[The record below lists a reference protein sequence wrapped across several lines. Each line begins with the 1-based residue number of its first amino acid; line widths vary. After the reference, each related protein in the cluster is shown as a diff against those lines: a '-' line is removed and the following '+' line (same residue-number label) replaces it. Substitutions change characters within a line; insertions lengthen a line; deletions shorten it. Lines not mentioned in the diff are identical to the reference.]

1 MTAPR
6 HSSRAGSAAPST
18 PSRAGRSKPSGGTS
32 PWSASTGRRCSTATC
47 CASCTTT
54 SRATNGSWNGSTTE
68 HLDERCR
75 SRASPAGG
83 RPPEARLMRA
93 PYVELHCHS
102 NFSFLD
108 GGSHPAE
115 LAARAAE
122 LEMPALAITD
132 RGGVYGAVKFL
143 QACRKLGVK
152 PLIGTA
158 LEVDGQE
165 TVVIARNLRGYSNL
179 CRLLSLAHADQPKG
193 EARATLTRVAE
204 HKGDLFYL
212 SATDDERR
220 LRELQE
226 ALGNE
231 SVFSELH
238 HHLRPEDP
246 WVLEGRASMAKRCGA
261 AVVATNQVHYHVPER
276 RRLHDVLVAI
286 RHRTTLDGA
295 RPHLFPNAEHHLKA
309 GDEMRPLFKGHAEA
323 LAAPWDIA
331 QECAV
336 ELDFRK
342 VRFPGYPVPAG
353 ETPFSFLYKLCFEG
367 VRERYRP
374 ITPEVARR
382 LQRELEVIEKTG
394 LAEFFLINWDLMRF
408 AREHGV
414 PGQGRGSAADSIV
427 AYVLGIT
434 RVDPIEH
441 NLLFERFLHEEMT
454 STPDI
459 DIDFS
464 TKHRE
469 QVIQYVYDKYGWERT
484 GMVCNVVTFQPRM
497 AIRQVGK
504 ALGFSAELLDRLAKG
519 VDRWPAPGEMLTP
532 PGNPTEGVEDSMTGA
547 MPPPA
552 DMRPQSWQQ
561 FLELC
566 REVIEFP
573 RHLSIH
579 VGGMLVTGEP
589 LVDIVPVEPAT
600 MEGRR
605 VVQFNKDDVEDLGL
619 IKVDLLGLR
628 TLSVVAETLD
638 LIQDTTGTRPDLDR
652 LPLDDPKVFEMC
664 SEADTIGVFQIESRA
679 QMQTLP
685 RTRPQSFNDLVVEV
699 AIIRPGPIQGNAV
712 HPYIRR
718 KQGREP
724 VIYAHPL
731 LEPVLKDTLGVILY
745 QEQIIEIAMRVA
757 GMTPSQADGFRR
769 AMTRHLNRVEMSSLE
784 GDFINGCL
792 ANSVPREV
800 ADQLFAA
807 VQGFAVYGFCRSHA
821 AAFARTTYETAWL
834 KLNYPVEFGC
844 GLLNHQPMGF
854 YHPSVLVED
863 LKRHGVKVLPVD
875 VNRSYARCLP
885 EPLALSPTKPQ
896 LAEGPPSST
905 RPSLPRRPTEI
916 SVSVASTQAVKAQAA
931 MTHAMRIGLNYVRDL
946 GEDGRNAIV
955 AERRRAGPYSSF
967 DDFLN
972 RLRGG
977 PIGPRAVRNLVM
989 VGAFD
994 ALRQPR
1000 RKLLWGWQERW
1011 HGHGLRRGLGTQAEL
1026 RLNGTAPDLPA
1037 VDEFDANQLEY
1048 RISDL
1053 STGHHLIHFCR
1064 DRLRAMGA
1072 LESNQLPSI
1081 PDRHRVR
1088 VAGLVIT
1095 RQAPS
1100 TAKKIRFF
1108 TLEDEFGQ
1116 VNVTIK
1122 PDVYDRYRHIAN
1134 RQPILIIDGVMQRQD
1149 GVWSVLA
1156 SHIEALRGVPRPQ
1169 QRSHDYR

>member
-1 MTAPR
+1 MT
-6 HSSRAGSAAPST
+6 
-18 PSRAGRSKPSGGTS
+18 
-32 PWSASTGRRCSTATC
+32 
-47 CASCTTT
+47 
-54 SRATNGSWNGSTTE
+54 
-68 HLDERCR
+68 
-75 SRASPAGG
+75 
-83 RPPEARLMRA
+83 

-115 LAARAAE
+115 LAMRAAE

-132 RGGVYGAVKFL
+132 TGGVYGAVRFL
-143 QACRKLGVK
+143 QACRKVGVK
-152 PLIGTA
+152 PLIGAA
-158 LEVDGQE
+158 LEVDGAE
-165 TVVIARNLRGYSNL
+165 LVLIARNLRGYSNL
-179 CRLLSLAHADQPKG
+179 CRLLTLAHADQPKG
-193 EARATLTRVAE
+193 EARTGLATVAE
-204 HKGDLFYL
+204 HRGDLFYL
-212 SATDDERR
+212 SATDDQQR
-220 LRELQE
+220 LHSLQE
-226 ALGNE
+226 AFGKEN
-231 SVFSELH
+231 VFSELH

-246 WVLEGRASMAKRCGA
+246 WLLEGRAAMARQCGA
-261 AVVATNQVHYHVPER
+261 PCVATNQVHYHDRER
-276 RRLHDVLVAI
+276 RRLYDVLVAI
-286 RHRTTLDGA
+286 RHRATLDEA
-295 RPHLFPNAEHHLKA
+295 RPHLFPNSERCLKG

-323 LAAPWDIA
+323 LAMPWEIA
-331 QECAV
+331 KECDV
-336 ELDFRK
+336 DLDFRK
-342 VRFPGYPVPAG
+342 VRFPGYPVPKS

-374 ITPEVARR
+374 ITLAVTQR

-464 TKHRE
+464 TEHRE

-519 VDRWPAPGEMLTP
+519 VDRWFSED
-532 PGNPTEGVEDSMTGA
+532 VEDSMTGA
-547 MPPPA
+547 VPPP
-552 DMRPQSWQQ
+552 DLRPQSWQQ

-566 REVIEFP
+566 REVQDFP

-579 VGGMLVTGEP
+579 NGGMLVTGEP
-589 LVDIVPVEPAT
+589 LVDIAPVEPAT

-619 IKVDLLGLR
+619 IKMDMLGLR
-628 TLSVVAETLD
+628 TLSVVAEALE
-638 LIQDTTGTRPDLDR
+638 LIRDRTGVRPDLDQ
-652 LPLDDPKVFEMC
+652 LALNDPQVFEMC
-664 SEADTIGVFQIESRA
+664 SAADTIGVFQIESRA

-718 KQGREP
+718 KQGRERVTYP
-724 VIYAHPL
+724 HPL
-731 LEPVLKDTLGVILY
+731 LEPILADTLGVILY

-757 GMTPSQADGFRR
+757 GMTPSGADMFRR
-769 AMTRHLNRVEMSSLE
+769 AMTRHLNHVEMSSLE

-792 ANSVPREV
+792 ANNVPREV
-800 ADQLFAA
+800 ADMLFAA

-821 AAFARTTYETAWL
+821 AAFARTAYETAWL
-834 KLNYPVEFGC
+834 KLNHAVEFGC
-844 GLLNHQPMGF
+844 GLLNNQPMGF

-863 LKRHGVKVLPVD
+863 LKRHGVTVLPVD
-875 VNRSYARCLP
+875 VNRSDIRCIP
-885 EPLALSPTKPQ
+885 EALGAAAQNGNSP
-896 LAEGPPSST
+896 AG
-905 RPSLPRRPTEI
+905 PSLLSGVLPQPADLRPGYVNFENPPTLP
-916 SVSVASTQAVKAQAA
+916 VKN
-931 MTHAMRIGLNYVRDL
+931 THAMRIGFNYVRDL
-946 GEDGRNAIV
+946 GEEGRQAIV
-955 AERRRAGPYSSF
+955 EERKQNGPYTSF
-967 DDFLN
+967 DNFID

-977 PIGPRAVRNLVM
+977 RIGPRAVRNLVM

-994 ALRQPR
+994 GLGRPR
-1000 RKLLWGWQERW
+1000 RELLWGWQERW
-1011 HGHGLRRGLGTQAEL
+1011 HGHGLRRGIQSQSEL
-1026 RLNGTAPDLPA
+1026 RLDASAPGLPDL
-1037 VDEFDANQLEY
+1037 DDFDINQLEY

-1064 DRLRAMGA
+1064 ERLNQLGA
-1072 LESNQLPSI
+1072 LESNKLPSI
-1081 PDRHRVR
+1081 PSGKRVR

-1122 PDVYDRYRHIAN
+1122 PDVYDRHRQVAN
-1134 RQPILIIDGVMQRQD
+1134 RQPILVIDGVMQRQD
-1149 GVWSVLA
+1149 RVWSVLA
-1156 SHIEALRGVPRPQ
+1156 SHIQALQGVPRPQ

>member
-1 MTAPR
+1 MAIPKIRRQATSGSPR
-6 HSSRAGSAAPST
+6 VS
-18 PSRAGRSKPSGGTS
+18 
-32 PWSASTGRRCSTATC
+32 
-47 CASCTTT
+47 
-54 SRATNGSWNGSTTE
+54 
-68 HLDERCR
+68 
-75 SRASPAGG
+75 
-83 RPPEARLMRA
+83 

-115 LAARAAE
+115 LAFQAAE
-122 LEMPALAITD
+122 LGMPALAITD
-132 RGGVYGAVKFL
+132 RGGVYGAVRFL
-143 QACRKLGVK
+143 QACRKVGVK
-152 PLIGTA
+152 PLIGAT
-158 LEVDGQE
+158 LEVDGQD
-165 TVVIARNLRGYSNL
+165 VVILARNLRGYSNL

-193 EARATLTRVAE
+193 EARTTIATVAE
-204 HKGDLFYL
+204 HRGDLFYL
-212 SATDDERR
+212 SATDDETR
-220 LRELQE
+220 LRGLQE
-226 ALGNE
+226 GLGKEN
-231 SVFSELH
+231 VFSELH

-246 WVLEGRASMAKRCGA
+246 WVLEGRAEMAKRCGA

-276 RRLHDVLVAI
+276 RRLHDVMVAI
-286 RHRTTLDGA
+286 RHRATLDEA
-295 RPHLFPNAEHHLKA
+295 RPHLFPNAEHHLKSGEA
-309 GDEMRPLFKGHAEA
+309 MRPLFKGHAEA
-323 LAAPWDIA
+323 LASPWEIA
-331 QECAV
+331 QQCEV
-336 ELDFRK
+336 DLDFRK

-367 VRERYRP
+367 MRDRYRP
-374 ITPEVARR
+374 ITPDAAKR

-454 STPDI
+454 SMPDI

-464 TKHRE
+464 TEHRE
-469 QVIQYVYDKYGWERT
+469 QVIQYIYEKYGWERT

-504 ALGFSAELLDRLAKG
+504 ALGFSNELLDRLAKG
-519 VDRWPAPGEMLTP
+519 VDRWF
-532 PGNPTEGVEDSMTGA
+532 TEDVEDAMTGA
-547 MPPPA
+547 VPPP
-552 DMRPQSWQQ
+552 DMRPKSWQQ

-566 REVIEFP
+566 REVIDFP

-579 VGGMLVTGEP
+579 NGGMLVTGEP

-605 VVQFNKDDVEDLGL
+605 VIQFNKDDVEDLGL
-619 IKVDLLGLR
+619 IKMDMLGLR
-628 TLSVVAETLD
+628 TLSVIAEALE
-638 LIQDTTGTRPDLDR
+638 LIKDREGVRPDLDQ
-652 LPLDDPKVFEMC
+652 LALNDPKVFEMC
-664 SEADTIGVFQIESRA
+664 SAADTIGVFQIESRA

-685 RTRPQSFNDLVVEV
+685 RTRPNSFNDLVVEV

-712 HPYIRR
+712 HPYINR
-718 KQGREP
+718 KRGREP
-724 VIYAHPL
+724 VTYPHPL
-731 LEPVLKDTLGVILY
+731 LERILKDTLGVILY
-745 QEQIIEIAMRVA
+745 QEQIIEIAMTVG
-757 GMTPSQADGFRR
+757 GMTPSGADGFRR
-769 AMTRHLNRVEMSSLE
+769 AMTRHLNHVEMSSLE
-784 GDFINGCL
+784 GVFIEGCL
-792 ANSVPREV
+792 ANGVTREV

-821 AAFARTTYETAWL
+821 AAFARTAYETAWL
-834 KLNYPVEFGC
+834 KLNHPVEFGC
-844 GLLNHQPMGF
+844 GLLNNQPMGF

-875 VNRSYARCLP
+875 VNRSDVRCLP
-885 EPLALSPTKPQ
+885 EPIETPSRPIAGPTLLPAGSHPQ
-896 LAEGPPSST
+896 PADHGGTYSDFEIVGT
-905 RPSLPRRPTEI
+905 LP
-916 SVSVASTQAVKAQAA
+916 VKAE
-931 MTHAMRIGLNYVRDL
+931 HAMRIGFNYVRDL
-946 GEDGRNAIV
+946 GEDGRKAIV
-955 AERRRAGPYSSF
+955 AERERGTYRSF
-967 DDFLN
+967 DDFID

-994 ALRQPR
+994 ALGQPR
-1000 RKLLWGWQERW
+1000 RELLWGWQERW
-1011 HGHGLRRGLGTQAEL
+1011 HGRGLRRGIQSQSEL
-1026 RLNGTAPDLPA
+1026 RLNGTAPELPA
-1037 VDEFDANQLEY
+1037 LDDFDINQLEY

-1064 DRLRAMGA
+1064 DRLTDLGA
-1072 LESNQLPSI
+1072 LESNQLPAI
-1081 PDRHRVR
+1081 PNGRTVR

-1122 PDVYDRYRHIAN
+1122 PDVYDRYRQVAN
-1134 RQPILIIDGVMQRQD
+1134 RQPILVIDGVMQRQD

-1156 SHIEALRGVPRPQ
+1156 THIQALEGVPRPS

>member
-1 MTAPR
+1 V
-6 HSSRAGSAAPST
+6 
-18 PSRAGRSKPSGGTS
+18 
-32 PWSASTGRRCSTATC
+32 
-47 CASCTTT
+47 
-54 SRATNGSWNGSTTE
+54 N
-68 HLDERCR
+68 
-75 SRASPAGG
+75 
-83 RPPEARLMRA
+83 

-108 GGSHPAE
+108 GGSHPYE

-132 RGGVYGAVKFL
+132 RGGVYGAVRFL

-152 PLIGTA
+152 PIIGTA

-165 TVVIARNLRGYSNL
+165 VVMIARNLSGYSNL
-179 CRLLSLAHADQPKG
+179 CRLLSFAHADQPKG
-193 EARATLTRVAE
+193 EARASIAKVAE
-204 HKGDLFYL
+204 HRGDLFYL

-226 ALGNE
+226 ALGKEN
-231 SVFSELH
+231 VFSELH
-238 HHLRPEDP
+238 HHLCPEDQ
-246 WVLEGRASMAKRCGA
+246 WVLEGRAAMAKRCGA
-261 AVVATNQVHYHVPER
+261 AVVATNEVHYHVPER

-286 RHRTTLDGA
+286 RHRATLESA
-295 RPHLFPNAEHHLKA
+295 RPHLFPNSEHHLKGGA
-309 GDEMRPLFKGHAEA
+309 DMRPLFKGHAEA
-323 LAAPWDIA
+323 LATPWDIA
-331 QECAV
+331 RECDV
-336 ELDFRK
+336 DLDFRK

-382 LQRELEVIEKTG
+382 LQRELDVIEKTG

-464 TKHRE
+464 TAHRE
-469 QVIQYVYDKYGWERT
+469 QVIQYIYDKYGWERT

-519 VDRWPAPGEMLTP
+519 VDRWF
-532 PGNPTEGVEDSMTGA
+532 TEDVADSMLDA
-547 MPPPA
+547 VPPA

-579 VGGMLVTGEP
+579 NGGMLVTGEP
-589 LVDIVPVEPAT
+589 LVEIVPVEPAT
-600 MEGRR
+600 MVGRR

-619 IKVDLLGLR
+619 IKMDMLGLR
-628 TLSVVAETLD
+628 TLSVVAECLELVKD
-638 LIQDTTGTRPDLDR
+638 KTGTRPDLDQ
-652 LPLDDPKVFEMC
+652 LALNDPKVFEMC
-664 SEADTIGVFQIESRA
+664 SAADTIGVFQIESRA

-685 RTRPQSFNDLVVEV
+685 RTRPATFNDLVVEV

-718 KQGREP
+718 KQGRE
-724 VIYAHPL
+724 VVTYAHPL
-731 LEPVLKDTLGVILY
+731 LEPILKDTLGVILY
-745 QEQIIEIAMRVA
+745 QEQIIEIAMHVA
-757 GMTPSQADGFRR
+757 GMTPSGADGFRR

-792 ANSVPREV
+792 ANEVPREV

-821 AAFARTTYETAWL
+821 AAFARTSYETAWL
-834 KLNYPVEFGC
+834 KLNHAVEFGC
-844 GLLNHQPMGF
+844 GLLNNQPMGF

-863 LKRHGVKVLPVD
+863 LKRHGVTVLPVD
-875 VNRSYARCLP
+875 VNRSAVRCLP
-885 EPLALSPTKPQ
+885 EPLPPAPQKQELPLGPSPLSD
-896 LAEGPPSST
+896 
-905 RPSLPRRPTEI
+905 SLPQPALLPTSYSELETT
-916 SVSVASTQAVKAQAA
+916 STQPVKT
-931 MTHAMRIGLNYVRDL
+931 MTHAMRVGFNYVRDL
-946 GEDGRNAIV
+946 GEEGRKAIV
-955 AERRRAGPYSSF
+955 DERAQRPYASF
-967 DDFLN
+967 DDFLH
-972 RLRGG
+972 RLRGA
-977 PIGPRAVRNLVM
+977 PVGPRAVRNLVM

-994 ALRQPR
+994 ALGQPR
-1000 RKLLWGWQERW
+1000 RELLWGWQERW
-1011 HGHGLRRGLGTQAEL
+1011 HGHGLRKGIETQSEL
-1026 RLNGTAPDLPA
+1026 RLNGTAPDLPT
-1037 VDEFDANQLEY
+1037 VDAFDANQLEY

-1064 DRLRAMGA
+1064 ERLQQMGA
-1072 LESNQLPSI
+1072 LESNKLAAI
-1081 PDRHRVR
+1081 ANNRKVR

-1122 PDVYDRYRHIAN
+1122 PDVYDRYRQVAN
-1134 RQPILIIDGVMQRQD
+1134 RQPILVIDGVMQRND
-1149 GVWSVLA
+1149 GVYSVLA
-1156 SHIEALRGVPRPQ
+1156 SHIEALQGVPRPPQ
-1169 QRSHDYR
+1169 KSHDYR

>member
-1 MTAPR
+1 V
-6 HSSRAGSAAPST
+6 
-18 PSRAGRSKPSGGTS
+18 
-32 PWSASTGRRCSTATC
+32 
-47 CASCTTT
+47 
-54 SRATNGSWNGSTTE
+54 N
-68 HLDERCR
+68 
-75 SRASPAGG
+75 
-83 RPPEARLMRA
+83 

-108 GGSHPAE
+108 GGSHPYE
-115 LAARAAE
+115 LAAQAAE

-132 RGGVYGAVKFL
+132 RGGVYGVVRFL

-152 PLIGTA
+152 PIVGTA
-158 LEVDGQE
+158 LEVDGE
-165 TVVIARNLRGYSNL
+165 EVVMIARNLSGYSNL
-179 CRLLSLAHADQPKG
+179 CRLLTFAHVDQPKG
-193 EARATLTRVAE
+193 EARATIAKVAE
-204 HKGDLFYL
+204 HRGDLFYL
-212 SATDDERR
+212 SATDDETR
-220 LRELQE
+220 LREMQE
-226 ALGNE
+226 ALGKEN
-231 SVFSELH
+231 VFSELH
-238 HHLRPEDP
+238 NHLCPEDR
-246 WVLEGRASMAKRCGA
+246 WMLEGRAAMAQRCGA
-261 AVVATNQVHYHVPER
+261 AVVATNEVHYHVPER

-286 RHRTTLDGA
+286 RHRATLDSA
-295 RPHLFPNAEHHLKA
+295 RAHLFPNSEHHLKG
-309 GDEMRPLFKGHAEA
+309 GDAMRPLFKGHAEA
-323 LAAPWDIA
+323 LATPWEIA
-331 QECAV
+331 QECDV
-336 ELDFRK
+336 DLDFRK
-342 VRFPGYPVPAG
+342 VRFPGYPVPIG

-374 ITPEVARR
+374 ITVEVTRR

-464 TKHRE
+464 TEHRE
-469 QVIQYVYDKYGWERT
+469 QVIQYIYDKYGWERT

-519 VDRWPAPGEMLTP
+519 VDRWF
-532 PGNPTEGVEDSMTGA
+532 TEDVADSMLDA
-547 MPPPA
+547 VPPPE
-552 DMRPQSWQQ
+552 MRPQSWQH

-579 VGGMLVTGEP
+579 NGGMLVTGEP
-589 LVDIVPVEPAT
+589 LVEIVPVEPAT

-619 IKVDLLGLR
+619 IKMDMLGLR
-628 TLSVVAETLD
+628 TLSVVAECLE
-638 LIQDTTGTRPDLDR
+638 LIKDKTGTRPDLDQ
-652 LPLDDPKVFEMC
+652 LQLNDPDVFEMC
-664 SEADTIGVFQIESRA
+664 SAADTIGVFQIESRA

-685 RTRPQSFNDLVVEV
+685 RTRPNTFNDLVVEV

-718 KQGREP
+718 KQGRE
-724 VIYAHPL
+724 VVTYAHPL
-731 LEPVLKDTLGVILY
+731 LEPILKDTLGVILY
-745 QEQIIEIAMRVA
+745 QEQIIEIAMHVA
-757 GMTPSQADGFRR
+757 GMTPSGADGFRR

-792 ANSVPREV
+792 ANGVPREV
-800 ADQLFAA
+800 ADQLFNA

-821 AAFARTTYETAWL
+821 AAFARTSYETAWL
-834 KLNYPVEFGC
+834 KLNHAVEFGC
-844 GLLNHQPMGF
+844 GLLNNQPMGF

-863 LKRHGVKVLPVD
+863 LKRHGVTVLPVD
-875 VNRSYARCLP
+875 VNRSDVRCLP
-885 EPLALSPTKPQ
+885 EPLAPVSPKAHST
-896 LAEGPPSST
+896 EGPPSST
-905 RPSLPRRPTEI
+905 RPSLPRRPTDF
-916 SVSVASTQAVKAQAA
+916 SVPTASTLPVKT
-931 MTHAMRIGLNYVRDL
+931 MTHAMRVGFNYVRDL
-946 GEDGRNAIV
+946 GEEGRKAIV
-955 AERRRAGPYSSF
+955 DERAHGPYTSF
-967 DDFLN
+967 DDFLH
-972 RLRGG
+972 RLRGA
-977 PIGPRAVRNLVM
+977 PVGPRAVRNLVM

-994 ALRQPR
+994 ALGQPR
-1000 RKLLWGWQERW
+1000 RELLWGWQERW
-1011 HGHGLRRGLGTQAEL
+1011 HGHGLRKGIEQQTEL
-1026 RLNGTAPDLPA
+1026 RLNGTAPALPTIDA
-1037 VDEFDANQLEY
+1037 FDANQLEY

-1064 DRLRAMGA
+1064 ERLQKMGA
-1072 LESNQLPSI
+1072 LESNRLAAVGNNQ
-1081 PDRHRVR
+1081 RVR

-1122 PDVYDRYRHIAN
+1122 PDVYERYRQVAN
-1134 RQPILIIDGVMQRQD
+1134 RQPILVIDGVMQRND
-1149 GVWSVLA
+1149 GVYSVLA
-1156 SHIEALRGVPRPQ
+1156 SHIEALQGVPRPPQ
-1169 QRSHDYR
+1169 KSHDYR

>member
-1 MTAPR
+1 VT
-6 HSSRAGSAAPST
+6 
-18 PSRAGRSKPSGGTS
+18 
-32 PWSASTGRRCSTATC
+32 
-47 CASCTTT
+47 
-54 SRATNGSWNGSTTE
+54 
-68 HLDERCR
+68 
-75 SRASPAGG
+75 
-83 RPPEARLMRA
+83 

-115 LAARAAE
+115 LAMRAAE

-132 RGGVYGAVKFL
+132 TGGVYGAVRFL
-143 QACRKLGVK
+143 QACRKVGVK
-152 PLIGTA
+152 PLIGAA
-158 LEVDGQE
+158 LEVEGAE
-165 TVVIARNLRGYSNL
+165 LLMIARNLSGYSNL
-179 CRLLSLAHADQPKG
+179 CRLLTLAHADQPKG
-193 EARATLTRVAE
+193 EARTGLPTVAE
-204 HKGDLFYL
+204 HRGDLFYL
-212 SATDDERR
+212 SATDDSQR
-220 LRELQE
+220 LRGLQE
-226 ALGNE
+226 ALGKEN
-231 SVFSELH
+231 VFSELH

-246 WVLEGRASMAKRCGA
+246 WLLEGRAAMARQCGA
-261 AVVATNQVHYHVPER
+261 PCVATNQVHYHDRER

-286 RHRTTLDGA
+286 RHRATLDEA
-295 RPHLFPNAEHHLKA
+295 RPHLFPNSEHCLK
-309 GDEMRPLFKGHAEA
+309 GDDEIRPLFKGHAEA
-323 LAAPWDIA
+323 LATPWEIA
-331 QECAV
+331 KQCDV
-336 ELDFRK
+336 DLDFRK
-342 VRFPGYPVPAG
+342 VRFPGYPVPKG

-374 ITPEVARR
+374 ITLAVTQR

-464 TKHRE
+464 TEHRE

-519 VDRWPAPGEMLTP
+519 VDRWFSED
-532 PGNPTEGVEDSMTGA
+532 VEDSMTGA
-547 MPPPA
+547 VPPP

-566 REVIEFP
+566 REVQDFP

-579 VGGMLVTGEP
+579 NGGMLVTGEP
-589 LVDIVPVEPAT
+589 LVDIAPVEPAT

-619 IKVDLLGLR
+619 IKMDMLGLR
-628 TLSVVAETLD
+628 TLSVVAEALE
-638 LIQDTTGTRPDLDR
+638 LIRDRTGVRPDLDQ
-652 LPLDDPKVFEMC
+652 LALNDPQVFEMC
-664 SEADTIGVFQIESRA
+664 SAADTIGVFQIESRA

-718 KQGREP
+718 KQGREQVTYP
-724 VIYAHPL
+724 HPL
-731 LEPVLKDTLGVILY
+731 LEPILADTLGVILY

-757 GMTPSQADGFRR
+757 GMTPSGADMFRR
-769 AMTRHLNRVEMSSLE
+769 AMTRHLNHVEMSSLE

-792 ANSVPREV
+792 ANNVPREV
-800 ADQLFAA
+800 ADMLFAA

-821 AAFARTTYETAWL
+821 AAFARTAYETAWL
-834 KLNYPVEFGC
+834 KLNHAVEFGC
-844 GLLNHQPMGF
+844 GLLNNQPMGF

-863 LKRHGVKVLPVD
+863 LKRHGVTVLSVD
-875 VNRSYARCLP
+875 VNRSDVRCIP
-885 EPLALSPTKPQ
+885 EALGAAAKNRHSP
-896 LAEGPPSST
+896 AG
-905 RPSLPRRPTEI
+905 PSLLSGALPQPADLGPGYENFENPPTLP
-916 SVSVASTQAVKAQAA
+916 VKN
-931 MTHAMRIGLNYVRDL
+931 THAMRIGFNYVRDL
-946 GEDGRNAIV
+946 GEQGRKAIV
-955 AERRRAGPYSSF
+955 TERNQNGPYRSF
-967 DDFLN
+967 DNFID

-994 ALRQPR
+994 GLGRPR
-1000 RKLLWGWQERW
+1000 RELLWGWQERW
-1011 HGHGLRRGLGTQAEL
+1011 HGHGLRRGIQSQSEL
-1026 RLNGTAPDLPA
+1026 RLDASAPGLPDL
-1037 VDEFDANQLEY
+1037 DDFDINQLEY

-1064 DRLRAMGA
+1064 ERLHQLGA
-1072 LESNQLPSI
+1072 LESNKLPSV
-1081 PDRHRVR
+1081 PSGRRVR

-1122 PDVYDRYRHIAN
+1122 PDVYDRHRQVAN
-1134 RQPILIIDGVMQRQD
+1134 RQPILVIDGVMQRQD

-1156 SHIEALRGVPRPQ
+1156 SHIQALQGVPRPQ

>member
-1 MTAPR
+1 MAPN
-6 HSSRAGSAAPST
+6 
-18 PSRAGRSKPSGGTS
+18 
-32 PWSASTGRRCSTATC
+32 AS
-47 CASCTTT
+47 
-54 SRATNGSWNGSTTE
+54 
-68 HLDERCR
+68 
-75 SRASPAGG
+75 
-83 RPPEARLMRA
+83 
-93 PYVELHCHS
+93 YVELHSHS

-108 GGSHPAE
+108 GGSHPFE
-115 LAARAAE
+115 LALRAAE

-132 RGGVYGAVKFL
+132 RGGVYGAVKHL

-152 PLIGTA
+152 PIIGSA
-158 LEVDGQE
+158 LEVDGDE
-165 TVVIARNLRGYSNL
+165 LILIARNLRGYSNL
-179 CRLLSLAHADQPKG
+179 CRILTIAHADQPKG
-193 EARATLTRVAE
+193 EARTTLAKVVE
-204 HKGDLFYL
+204 HRGDLFYL
-212 SATDDERR
+212 SPTDIEQR
-220 LRELQE
+220 LHDLQE
-226 ALGNE
+226 ALGREN
-231 SVFSELH
+231 VFSELH

-246 WVLEGRASMAKRCGA
+246 WVLEGRAAMARRCGA
-261 AVVATNQVHYHVPER
+261 GVVATNQVHYHVPER

-286 RHRTTLDGA
+286 RHRATLEEA
-295 RPHLFPNAEHHLKA
+295 RPHLFPNSEYHLKSGA
-309 GDEMRPLFKGHAEA
+309 EMRLLFERHAEA
-323 LAAPWDIA
+323 LATPWDIA
-331 QECAV
+331 QECDV
-336 ELDFRK
+336 DLDFRK

-353 ETPFSFLYKLCFEG
+353 ETPFSYLYKLCFEG
-367 VRERYRP
+367 VRDRYQP
-374 ITPEVARR
+374 ITIEVTRR
-382 LQRELEVIEKTG
+382 LQHELEVIQKTG

-408 AREHGV
+408 AREKGV

-464 TKHRE
+464 TAHRE
-469 QVIQYVYDKYGWERT
+469 QVIQYIYEKYGWERT

-519 VDRWPAPGEMLTP
+519 VDRWF
-532 PGNPTEGVEDSMTGA
+532 TEDVEDSMQWA
-547 MPPPA
+547 VPPP

-566 REVIEFP
+566 REVVDFP

-579 VGGMLVTGEP
+579 NGGMLVTGEP
-589 LVDIVPVEPAT
+589 LVDIAPVEPAA

-619 IKVDLLGLR
+619 IKMDMLGLR
-628 TLSVVAETLD
+628 TLSVVAECLE
-638 LIQDTTGTRPDLDR
+638 LIKDATGTKPDLDA
-652 LPLDDPKVFEMC
+652 LTLDDPKVFETC
-664 SEADTIGVFQIESRA
+664 GEADTIGVFQIESRA

-685 RTRPQSFNDLVVEV
+685 RTRPKTFNDLVVEV

-712 HPYIRR
+712 HPYINR

-724 VIYAHPL
+724 VTYAHPL
-731 LEPVLKDTLGVILY
+731 LEPILKDTLGVILY
-745 QEQIIEIAMRVA
+745 QEQIIEIAMFVA
-757 GMTPSQADGFRR
+757 GMRPSVADGFRR

-784 GDFINGCL
+784 DGFITGCL
-792 ANSVPREV
+792 ANGVPREV
-800 ADQLFAA
+800 ADQLFTA

-821 AAFARTTYETAWL
+821 AAFARTAYETAWL
-834 KLNYPVEFGC
+834 KVYHPVEFGC
-844 GLLNHQPMGF
+844 GLLNNQPMGF

-875 VNRSYARCLP
+875 INRSDVRCLP
-885 EPLALSPTKPQ
+885 ERQ
-896 LAEGPPSST
+896 GIEN
-905 RPSLPRRPTEI
+905 
-916 SVSVASTQAVKAQAA
+916 
-931 MTHAMRIGLNYVRDL
+931 AMRVGFNYVRDL

-955 AERRRAGPYSSF
+955 DERAKNGPYRSF
-967 DDFLN
+967 DTFLD
-972 RLRGG
+972 RLRGR

-994 ALRQPR
+994 DLGEPR
-1000 RKLLWGWQERW
+1000 RNLLWGWQERW
-1011 HGHGLRRGLGTQAEL
+1011 HGQGLRRGIESQHNLHLDAE
-1026 RLNGTAPDLPA
+1026 APKAVPD

-1064 DRLRAMGA
+1064 ERLDQLGA
-1072 LESNQLPSI
+1072 LQSKALPKI
-1081 PDRHRVR
+1081 PSGRQVR

-1108 TLEDEFGQ
+1108 TLEDEFGH

-1122 PDVYDRYRHIAN
+1122 PDVYDRYRRIAN
-1134 RQPILIIDGVMQRQD
+1134 HKPILVIDGVMQRQD

-1156 SHIEALRGVPRPQ
+1156 SHIEALEGIPRPKT
-1169 QRSHDYR
+1169 RSHDYR

>member
-1 MTAPR
+1 M
-6 HSSRAGSAAPST
+6 
-18 PSRAGRSKPSGGTS
+18 
-32 PWSASTGRRCSTATC
+32 
-47 CASCTTT
+47 
-54 SRATNGSWNGSTTE
+54 N
-68 HLDERCR
+68 
-75 SRASPAGG
+75 
-83 RPPEARLMRA
+83 
-93 PYVELHCHS
+93 PYIELHCHS

-115 LAARAAE
+115 LAMRAAE

-132 RGGVYGAVKFL
+132 RGGVYGAVRFL

-152 PLIGTA
+152 PIIGAA
-158 LEVDGQE
+158 LEVDGE
-165 TVVIARNLRGYSNL
+165 EVVIIARNLRGYSNL
-179 CRLLSLAHADQPKG
+179 CRLLSFAHADQPKG
-193 EARATLTRVAE
+193 EARATIAKVAE
-204 HKGDLFYL
+204 QRGDLFYL
-212 SATDDERR
+212 SATDDENR
-220 LRELQE
+220 LRGMQE
-226 ALGNE
+226 ALGTEN
-231 SVFSELH
+231 VFSELH
-238 HHLRPEDP
+238 HHLGPEDA
-246 WVLEGRASMAKRCGA
+246 WVLEGRAAMAKRCGA
-261 AVVATNQVHYHVPER
+261 AVVATNEVHYHVAER

-286 RHRTTLDGA
+286 RHRATLEAA
-295 RPHLFPNAEHHLKA
+295 RPHLFNNSEHHLKGGQA
-309 GDEMRPLFKGHAEA
+309 MRPLFKGHEEA
-323 LAAPWDIA
+323 LATPWDIA
-331 QECAV
+331 RECD
-336 ELDFRK
+336 LDLNFRG
-342 VRFPGYPVPAG
+342 VRFPGYPVPDG

-382 LQRELEVIEKTG
+382 LQRELEVIQKTG

-464 TKHRE
+464 TEHRE

-519 VDRWPAPGEMLTP
+519 VDRWF
-532 PGNPTEGVEDSMTGA
+532 TEDIADSMLDA
-547 MPPPA
+547 VPPP
-552 DMRPQSWQQ
+552 DMRPQSWQH

-579 VGGMLVTGEP
+579 NGGMLVTGEP
-589 LVDIVPVEPAT
+589 LVEIAPVEPAT

-619 IKVDLLGLR
+619 IKMDMLGLR
-628 TLSVVAETLD
+628 TLSVVAEALE
-638 LIQDTTGTRPDLDR
+638 LIKDATGIRPDLDQ
-652 LPLDDPKVFEMC
+652 LPLTDPKVFEMC
-664 SEADTIGVFQIESRA
+664 GAADTIGVFQIESRA

-724 VIYAHPL
+724 VTYAHPL
-731 LEPVLKDTLGVILY
+731 LEPILKDTLGVILY
-745 QEQIIEIAMRVA
+745 QEQIIEIAMYVA
-757 GMTPSQADGFRR
+757 GMTPSGADGFRR

-784 GDFINGCL
+784 GDFISGCL
-792 ANSVPREV
+792 GNGVPREV
-800 ADQLFAA
+800 ADQLFVA

-821 AAFARTTYETAWL
+821 AAFARTSYETSWL
-834 KLNYPVEFGC
+834 KLNHPVEFGC
-844 GLLNHQPMGF
+844 GLLNNQPMGF

-863 LKRHGVKVLPVD
+863 LKRHGVTVLPVD
-875 VNRSYARCLP
+875 VNRSDVRCLP
-885 EPLALSPTKPQ
+885 EPLPAAAAQAPLT
-896 LAEGPPSST
+896 EGPPSSI
-905 RPSLPRRPTEI
+905 RPALPRRPTDS
-916 SVSVASTQAVKAQAA
+916 SVSIGSVKGGTPPLASGLAEPDPDEPPCQPVKA
-931 MTHAMRIGLNYVRDL
+931 MTHAMRIGFNYVRDL
-946 GEDGRNAIV
+946 GEDGRKAIV
-955 AERRRAGPYSSF
+955 DERAHGPFTSF
-967 DDFLN
+967 DDFLH
-972 RLRGG
+972 RLRGA
-977 PIGPRAVRNLVM
+977 PVGPRAVRNLVM
-989 VGAFD
+989 VGGFD
-994 ALRQPR
+994 ALGQPR
-1000 RKLLWGWQERW
+1000 RELLWGWQERW
-1011 HGHGLRRGLGTQAEL
+1011 HGHGLRQGISKQSEL
-1026 RLNGTAPDLPA
+1026 RLNGTAPALPEI
-1037 VDEFDANQLEY
+1037 DEFDANQLEY

-1064 DRLRAMGA
+1064 ERLQKLGA
-1072 LESNQLPSI
+1072 LESNKLAGIRNNQK
-1081 PDRHRVR
+1081 VR

-1122 PDVYDRYRHIAN
+1122 PDVYERYRQVAN
-1134 RQPILIIDGVMQRQD
+1134 RQPILVIDGVMQRND
-1149 GVWSVLA
+1149 GVYSVLA
-1156 SHIEALRGVPRPQ
+1156 SHIEALHGVPRPQ
-1169 QRSHDYR
+1169 QKSHDYR

>member
-1 MTAPR
+1 MP
-6 HSSRAGSAAPST
+6 
-18 PSRAGRSKPSGGTS
+18 
-32 PWSASTGRRCSTATC
+32 
-47 CASCTTT
+47 
-54 SRATNGSWNGSTTE
+54 
-68 HLDERCR
+68 
-75 SRASPAGG
+75 
-83 RPPEARLMRA
+83 A
-93 PYVELHCHS
+93 PYVELHSHS

-108 GGSHPAE
+108 GGSHPYE
-115 LAARAAE
+115 LAMRAAE

-132 RGGVYGAVKFL
+132 RGGVYGAVRHL

-152 PLIGTA
+152 PIIGA
-158 LEVDGQE
+158 SLEVDGE
-165 TVVIARNLRGYSNL
+165 ELILIARNLRGYSNL
-179 CRLLSLAHADQPKG
+179 CRLLTLAHADQPKG
-193 EARATLTRVAE
+193 DARTTLDTVAE
-204 HKGDLFYL
+204 HRGELFYL
-212 SATDDERR
+212 SPTDREQRM
-220 LRELQE
+220 RELQG
-226 ALGNE
+226 ALGKEN
-231 SVFSELH
+231 VFSELH
-238 HHLRPEDP
+238 HHRRPEDE
-246 WVLEGRASMAKRCGA
+246 WVLEGRAAMARRCGA
-261 AVVATNQVHYHVPER
+261 GVVATNEVHYHVAER

-286 RHRTTLDGA
+286 RHRATLDEA
-295 RPHLFPNAEHHLKA
+295 RAHLFPNSEHHLKGGA
-309 GDEMRPLFKGHAEA
+309 DLRPLFHGHAEA
-323 LAAPWDIA
+323 LATPWEIA
-331 QECAV
+331 QECDV
-336 ELDFRK
+336 DLDFRK

-367 VRERYRP
+367 VRDRYRP
-374 ITPEVARR
+374 ITPAVAQR

-464 TKHRE
+464 TEHRE
-469 QVIQYVYDKYGWERT
+469 QVIQYIYEKYGWERT
-484 GMVCNVVTFQPRM
+484 GMVCNIVTFQPRM

-519 VDRWPAPGEMLTP
+519 VDRWF
-532 PGNPTEGVEDSMTGA
+532 TEDVEDSMTGA
-547 MPPPA
+547 VPPP

-579 VGGMLVTGEP
+579 NGGMLVTGEP
-589 LVDIVPVEPAT
+589 LVDIAPVEPAT

-619 IKVDLLGLR
+619 IKMDMLGLR
-628 TLSVVAETLD
+628 TLSVVAEALE
-638 LIQDTTGTRPDLDR
+638 LIKDTTGTRPDLDQ
-652 LPLDDPKVFEMC
+652 LPLNDPAVFEMC
-664 SEADTIGVFQIESRA
+664 GEADTIGVFQIESRA

-685 RTRPQSFNDLVVEV
+685 RTRPKTFNDLVVEV

-718 KQGREP
+718 KQGREE
-724 VIYAHPL
+724 VTYAHPL
-731 LEPVLKDTLGVILY
+731 LEPILKDTLGVILY
-745 QEQIIEIAMRVA
+745 QEQIIEIAMYVA
-757 GMTPSQADGFRR
+757 GMKPGRADGFRR

-784 GDFINGCL
+784 DEFIGGCL
-792 ANSVPREV
+792 ANEVPREV

-821 AAFARTTYETAWL
+821 AAFARTSYETAWM
-834 KLNYPVEFGC
+834 KLHHPVEFGC
-844 GLLNHQPMGF
+844 GLLNNQPMGF

-863 LKRHGVKVLPVD
+863 LKRHGLKALPVD
-875 VNRSYARCLP
+875 INLSDIRCLP
-885 EPLALSPTKPQ
+885 EALPEVAPGQFPATAGTRGIQRDMYPASAGTRGGSGSASATPQ
-896 LAEGPPSST
+896 LAGGPPFGS
-905 RPSLPRRPTEI
+905 RPLPRLPPESSVLTE
-916 SVSVASTQAVKAQAA
+916 STLPVKARY
-931 MTHAMRIGLNYVRDL
+931 AMRIGLNYVRDL
-946 GEDGRNAIV
+946 GEEGRKAIV
-955 AERRRAGPYSSF
+955 EDRDRGGPYLSF
-967 DDFLN
+967 DDFIN
-972 RLRGG
+972 RMRGG

-994 ALRQPR
+994 ALGQPR
-1000 RKLLWGWQERW
+1000 RELLWGWQERW
-1011 HGHGLRRGLGTQAEL
+1011 HGKGLRRGIDKQSEL
-1026 RLNGTAPDLPA
+1026 RLNGTAPSLPD
-1037 VDEFDANQLEY
+1037 VDDFDANQLEY

-1064 DRLRAMGA
+1064 DRLAAMGA
-1072 LESNQLPSI
+1072 LESNKLPAI
-1081 PDRHRVR
+1081 ANNKQVR

-1122 PDVYDRYRHIAN
+1122 PDVYDRYRQVAN

-1149 GVWSVLA
+1149 GVHSVLA
-1156 SHIEALRGVPRPQ
+1156 SHIQALEGAPRPA

>member
-1 MTAPR
+1 MP
-6 HSSRAGSAAPST
+6 
-18 PSRAGRSKPSGGTS
+18 
-32 PWSASTGRRCSTATC
+32 
-47 CASCTTT
+47 
-54 SRATNGSWNGSTTE
+54 
-68 HLDERCR
+68 
-75 SRASPAGG
+75 
-83 RPPEARLMRA
+83 A

-115 LAARAAE
+115 LAMRAAE
-122 LEMPALAITD
+122 LEMPALALTD
-132 RGGVYGAVKFL
+132 RGGVYGVVRHL

-152 PLIGTA
+152 PIIGSA
-158 LEVDGQE
+158 LEVDGDE
-165 TVVIARNLRGYSNL
+165 LIFIARNLKGYSNL

-193 EARATLTRVAE
+193 EARTTLATVGE
-204 HKGDLFYL
+204 HRGDLFYL
-212 SATDDERR
+212 SPTDSESR
-220 LRELQE
+220 LRELQT
-226 ALGNE
+226 ALGKE

-238 HHLRPEDP
+238 HHMQPEDP
-246 WVLEGRASMAKRCGA
+246 WILEGRAAMAKRCGA
-261 AVVATNQVHYHVPER
+261 SVVATNQVHYHLPAR

-286 RHRTTLDGA
+286 KHRATLDDA
-295 RPHLFPNAEHHLKA
+295 REHLFPNSEHHLKGGA
-309 GDEMRPLFKGHAEA
+309 QMRPLFKGYDEA
-323 LAAPWDIA
+323 LATPWAIA
-331 QECAV
+331 QECDV
-336 ELDFRK
+336 DLDFRK

-367 VRERYRP
+367 LRERYRP
-374 ITPEVARR
+374 ITSAVTRR
-382 LQRELEVIEKTG
+382 LQHELEVIEKTG

-464 TKHRE
+464 TEHRE
-469 QVIQYVYDKYGWERT
+469 QVIQYIYEKYGWERT

-519 VDRWPAPGEMLTP
+519 VDRWF
-532 PGNPTEGVEDSMTGA
+532 TEDVEDSVLWA
-547 MPPPA
+547 VPPP

-579 VGGMLVTGEP
+579 NGGMLVTGEP
-589 LVDIVPVEPAT
+589 LVDIAPVEPAA

-619 IKVDLLGLR
+619 IKMDMLGLR
-628 TLSVVAETLD
+628 TLSVVAEALD
-638 LIQDTTGTRPDLDR
+638 LIKDTTGTRPDLDQ
-652 LPLDDPKVFEMC
+652 LPLKDPAVFDMC
-664 SEADTIGVFQIESRA
+664 SAADTIGVFQIESRA

-685 RTRPQSFNDLVVEV
+685 RTRPKTFNDLVVEV

-724 VIYAHPL
+724 VTYAHPL
-731 LEPVLKDTLGVILY
+731 LEPILKDTLGVILY
-745 QEQIIEIAMRVA
+745 QEQIIEIAMYVA
-757 GMTPSQADGFRR
+757 GMRPGRADGFRR

-784 GDFINGCL
+784 DEFVGGCL

-821 AAFARTTYETAWL
+821 AAFARTSYETAWM
-834 KLNYPVEFGC
+834 KLHHPVEFGC
-844 GLLNHQPMGF
+844 GLLNNQPMGF

-863 LKRHGVKVLPVD
+863 LKRHGLKALPVD
-875 VNRSYARCLP
+875 INRSDIRCLP
-885 EPLALSPTKPQ
+885 ERFTSPLAG
-896 LAEGPPSST
+896 EVGG
-905 RPSLPRRPTEI
+905 E
-916 SVSVASTQAVKAQAA
+916 AA
-931 MTHAMRIGLNYVRDL
+931 GWGRTAGYAMRIGFNYVRDL
-946 GEDGRNAIV
+946 GEEGRKTIV
-955 AERRRAGPYSSF
+955 DERTNQGSYKSF
-967 DDFLN
+967 DDFLG

-977 PIGPRAVRNLVM
+977 PIGPKAVRNLVM

-994 ALRQPR
+994 GLQQPR
-1000 RKLLWGWQERW
+1000 RELLWGWQERW
-1011 HGHGLRRGLGTQAEL
+1011 HGKGLRRGIDKQSEL
-1026 RLNGTAPDLPA
+1026 RLDGTPPALPN
-1037 VDEFDANQLEY
+1037 VDDFDANQLEY

-1064 DRLRAMGA
+1064 DRLREMGA
-1072 LESNQLPSI
+1072 LESNRLPSI
-1081 PDRHRVR
+1081 RNNQPVR

-1122 PDVYDRYRHIAN
+1122 PDVYERYRQVAN

-1149 GVWSVLA
+1149 GVHSVLA
-1156 SHIEALRGVPRPQ
+1156 THIQALAGVPRPT

>member
-1 MTAPR
+1 M
-6 HSSRAGSAAPST
+6 
-18 PSRAGRSKPSGGTS
+18 
-32 PWSASTGRRCSTATC
+32 
-47 CASCTTT
+47 
-54 SRATNGSWNGSTTE
+54 N
-68 HLDERCR
+68 
-75 SRASPAGG
+75 
-83 RPPEARLMRA
+83 

-115 LAARAAE
+115 LAFRAAE
-122 LEMPALAITD
+122 LGMPALAITD
-132 RGGVYGAVKFL
+132 RGGVYGAVRFL
-143 QACRKLGVK
+143 QACRKVGVK
-152 PLIGTA
+152 PLIGAT
-158 LEVDGQE
+158 LEVDGE
-165 TVVIARNLRGYSNL
+165 DVVMIARNLRGYSNL
-179 CRLLSLAHADQPKG
+179 CRLLTLAHTDQPKG
-193 EARATLTRVAE
+193 EARTTLATVAE
-204 HKGDLFYL
+204 HRGDLFYL
-212 SATDDERR
+212 SATDVETR
-220 LRELQE
+220 LRNIQE
-226 ALGNE
+226 ALGKDD
-231 SVFSELH
+231 VFSELH
-238 HHLRPEDP
+238 HHLRSEDP
-246 WVLEGRASMAKRCGA
+246 WVLEGRANMAKRCGA
-261 AVVATNQVHYHVPER
+261 PIVATNQVHYHVPER

-286 RHRTTLDGA
+286 RHRATLDEA
-295 RPHLFPNAEHHLKA
+295 RQHLFPNAEHCLKS
-309 GDEMRPLFKGHAEA
+309 GEEIRPLFKGHEEA

-331 QECAV
+331 QQCEL

-434 RVDPIEH
+434 RVDPIAH
-441 NLLFERFLHEEMT
+441 NLLFERFLHEDMK
-454 STPDI
+454 SMPDI

-464 TKHRE
+464 TEHRE
-469 QVIQYVYDKYGWERT
+469 QVIQYIYDKYGWERT

-504 ALGFSAELLDRLAKG
+504 ALGFSNELLDRLAKG
-519 VDRWPAPGEMLTP
+519 VDRWF
-532 PGNPTEGVEDSMTGA
+532 TEDLSDSMTGA
-547 MPPPA
+547 VPPPE
-552 DMRPQSWQQ
+552 MRPKSWLQ

-566 REVIEFP
+566 RDVIDFP

-579 VGGMLVTGEP
+579 NGGMLVTGEP

-605 VVQFNKDDVEDLGL
+605 VVQFNKDDVEDL
-619 IKVDLLGLR
+619 R
-628 TLSVVAETLD
+628 TLSVVAEALE
-638 LIQDTTGTRPDLDR
+638 LIKDNSGTRPDLDQ
-652 LPLDDPKVFEMC
+652 LQLDDPKVFEMC
-664 SEADTIGVFQIESRA
+664 SAADTIGVFQIESRA

-685 RTRPQSFNDLVVEV
+685 RTRPNSFNDLVVEV

-724 VIYAHPL
+724 VTYPHPL
-731 LEPVLKDTLGVILY
+731 LERVLKDTLGVILY

-757 GMTPSQADGFRR
+757 GMTSSGADGFRR
-769 AMTRHLNRVEMSSLE
+769 AMTRHLNHVEMSSLE
-784 GDFINGCL
+784 GAFIEGCL
-792 ANSVPREV
+792 ANGVSREV

-821 AAFARTTYETAWL
+821 AAFARTAYETAWL
-834 KLNYPVEFGC
+834 KLNHPVEFGC
-844 GLLNHQPMGF
+844 GLLNNQPMGF

-863 LKRHGVKVLPVD
+863 IKRHGVTVLPVD
-875 VNRSYARCLP
+875 VNRSDVRCLP
-885 EPLALSPTKPQ
+885 EPLAKPSATPSPLTP
-896 LAEGPPSST
+896 LAG
-905 RPSLPRRPTEI
+905 PSLLQ
-916 SVSVASTQAVKAQAA
+916 ASSLPQPAHRLEPYGDLDTTGTLPVK
-931 MTHAMRIGLNYVRDL
+931 TDYAMRIGFNYVRDL
-946 GEDGRNAIV
+946 GEEGRKAIV
-955 AERRRAGPYSSF
+955 AERAHAAYRSF
-967 DDFLN
+967 DDFHN

-994 ALRQPR
+994 GLGQPR
-1000 RKLLWGWQERW
+1000 RELLWSWQERW
-1011 HGHGLRRGLGTQAEL
+1011 HGHGLRRGIQTQTEL
-1026 RLNGTAPDLPA
+1026 RLNGTAPALPELDA
-1037 VDEFDANQLEY
+1037 FDVNQLEY

-1053 STGHHLIHFCR
+1053 STGHHLIYFCR
-1064 DRLRAMGA
+1064 DRLTELGA
-1072 LESNQLPSI
+1072 LESNRLPPI
-1081 PDRHRVR
+1081 PNGRKVR

-1122 PDVYDRYRHIAN
+1122 PDVYDRYRQVAN
-1134 RQPILIIDGVMQRQD
+1134 RQPILVIDGVMQRQD

-1156 SHIEALRGVPRPQ
+1156 SHIEALEGVPRPS

>member
-1 MTAPR
+1 MP
-6 HSSRAGSAAPST
+6 
-18 PSRAGRSKPSGGTS
+18 
-32 PWSASTGRRCSTATC
+32 
-47 CASCTTT
+47 
-54 SRATNGSWNGSTTE
+54 
-68 HLDERCR
+68 
-75 SRASPAGG
+75 
-83 RPPEARLMRA
+83 A
-93 PYVELHCHS
+93 PYVELHSHS

-108 GGSHPAE
+108 GGSHPYE
-115 LAARAAE
+115 LAMRAAE

-132 RGGVYGAVKFL
+132 RGGVYGAVRHL

-152 PLIGTA
+152 PIIGTS
-158 LEVDGQE
+158 LEVDGE
-165 TVVIARNLRGYSNL
+165 ELILIARNLRGYSNL
-179 CRLLSLAHADQPKG
+179 CRLLTLAHADQPKG
-193 EARATLTRVAE
+193 DARTTLDTVAE
-204 HKGDLFYL
+204 HRGELFYL
-212 SATDDERR
+212 SPTDREQRM
-220 LRELQE
+220 RELQG
-226 ALGNE
+226 ALGKEN
-231 SVFSELH
+231 VFSELH
-238 HHLRPEDP
+238 HHRRPEDE
-246 WVLEGRASMAKRCGA
+246 WVLEGRAAMARRCGA
-261 AVVATNQVHYHVPER
+261 GVVATNEVHYHVAER

-286 RHRTTLDGA
+286 RHRATLDEA
-295 RPHLFPNAEHHLKA
+295 RAHLFPNSEHHLKGGA
-309 GDEMRPLFKGHAEA
+309 DLRPLFHGHAEA
-323 LAAPWDIA
+323 LATPWEIA
-331 QECAV
+331 QECDV
-336 ELDFRK
+336 DLDFRK

-367 VRERYRP
+367 VRDRYRP
-374 ITPEVARR
+374 ITPAVAQR

-464 TKHRE
+464 TEHRE
-469 QVIQYVYDKYGWERT
+469 QVIQYIYQKYGWERT
-484 GMVCNVVTFQPRM
+484 GMVCNIVTFQPRM

-519 VDRWPAPGEMLTP
+519 VDRWF
-532 PGNPTEGVEDSMTGA
+532 TEDVEDSMTGA
-547 MPPPA
+547 VPPP

-579 VGGMLVTGEP
+579 NGGMLVTGEP
-589 LVDIVPVEPAT
+589 LVDIAPVEPAT

-619 IKVDLLGLR
+619 IKMDMLGLR
-628 TLSVVAETLD
+628 TLSVVAEALE
-638 LIQDTTGTRPDLDR
+638 LIKDTTGTRPDLDQ
-652 LPLDDPKVFEMC
+652 LPLNDPAVFEMC
-664 SEADTIGVFQIESRA
+664 GEADTIGVFQIESRA

-685 RTRPQSFNDLVVEV
+685 RTRPKTFNDLVVEV

-718 KQGREP
+718 KQGREE
-724 VIYAHPL
+724 VTYAHPL
-731 LEPVLKDTLGVILY
+731 LEPILKDTLGVILY
-745 QEQIIEIAMRVA
+745 QEQIIEIAMYVA
-757 GMTPSQADGFRR
+757 GMKPGRADGFRR

-784 GDFINGCL
+784 DEFIGGCL
-792 ANSVPREV
+792 ANEVPREV
-800 ADQLFAA
+800 ADQLFTA

-821 AAFARTTYETAWL
+821 AAFARTSYETAWM
-834 KLNYPVEFGC
+834 KLHHPVEFGC
-844 GLLNHQPMGF
+844 GLLNNQPMGF

-863 LKRHGVKVLPVD
+863 LKRHGLKALPVD
-875 VNRSYARCLP
+875 INLSDIRCLP
-885 EPLALSPTKPQ
+885 EALSEVAPGQFPATAGTRGIQRDMYPASAGTRGGSGSASATPQ
-896 LAEGPPSST
+896 LAGGPPFGS
-905 RPSLPRRPTEI
+905 RPLPRLPTES
-916 SVSVASTQAVKAQAA
+916 SVLTESTLPVKARY
-931 MTHAMRIGLNYVRDL
+931 AMRIGLNYVRDL
-946 GEDGRNAIV
+946 GEEGRKAIV
-955 AERRRAGPYSSF
+955 EDRDRGGPYLSF
-967 DDFLN
+967 DDFIN
-972 RLRGG
+972 RMRGG

-994 ALRQPR
+994 ALGQPR
-1000 RKLLWGWQERW
+1000 RELLWGWQERW
-1011 HGHGLRRGLGTQAEL
+1011 HGKGLRRGIDKQSEL
-1026 RLNGTAPDLPA
+1026 RLNGTAPSLPD
-1037 VDEFDANQLEY
+1037 VDDFDANQLEY

-1064 DRLRAMGA
+1064 DRLAAMGA
-1072 LESNQLPSI
+1072 LESNKLPAI
-1081 PDRHRVR
+1081 ANNKQVR

-1122 PDVYDRYRHIAN
+1122 PDVYDRYRQVAN

-1149 GVWSVLA
+1149 GVHSVLA
-1156 SHIEALRGVPRPQ
+1156 SHIQALEGVPRPA